1 MNVRSTPAPVAQP
14 GGDDRT
20 TRARIRDAA
29 IDLVAADGPAAL
41 SARRVA
47 DAVGVS
53 PGSVIHHFG
62 SMDGLRSA
70 CDEYVASTILD
81 SKSSAMDAGPSMD
94 VLGALRDADVGT
106 LGGYLAA
113 VLTENS
119 PAVSRLVDALVED
132 AVAYIE
138 QGMASG
144 MLQPTDDIHGRAV
157 ILVLWSLGGLVLH
170 RHMYRLLGVDLTDPD
185 VGTSPSMARYVG
197 PVYDLVG
204 RGIFTEA
211 LAQTISKAVD
221 DLAATGEDER

>member
-1 MNVRSTPAPVAQP
+1 MNVRSVAPSVSQQ
-14 GGDDRT
+14 GSDDRT

-70 CDEYVASTILD
+70 CDEYVASLILD
-81 SKSSAMDAGPSMD
+81 RKSAAMDAGPSMD
-94 VLGALRDADVGT
+94 ILQAFREADVGT

-113 VLTENS
+113 VLTEDS
-119 PAVSRLVDALVED
+119 PAVARLVDALVDD

-138 QGMASG
+138 QGVASG
-144 MLQPTDDIHGRAV
+144 MLQPSDDTRGRAV

-170 RHMYRLLGVDLTDPD
+170 RHMHRLLGVDLTDPD

-204 RGIFTEA
+204 RGIFTED
-211 LAQTISKAVD
+211 LAQSISKAVD